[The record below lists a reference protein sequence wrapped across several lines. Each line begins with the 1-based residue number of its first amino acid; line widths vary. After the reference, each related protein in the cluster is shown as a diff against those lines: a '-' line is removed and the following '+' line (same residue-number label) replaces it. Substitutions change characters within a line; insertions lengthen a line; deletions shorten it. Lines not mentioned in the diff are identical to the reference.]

1 MEKQHDT
8 ASDFSGHGAKKG
20 SSGKHQSALLNIG
33 AVHTHFGHV
42 QVSSPHLHHTL
53 LEPAHFENSLLCD
66 RLFSHAQRLKLM
78 EPGAPMDTA
87 REDCWGP
94 LKQASGSFALT

>member
-8 ASDFSGHGAKKG
+8 AFDFSGDGAKKG

-53 LEPAHFENSLLCD
+53 WSLHSLRIHFSVTAYS
-66 RLFSHAQRLKLM
+66 RLRRDLN
-78 EPGAPMDTA
+78 
-87 REDCWGP
+87 
-94 LKQASGSFALT
+94 